1 MIEETTG
8 TNLTGDERAFLRE
21 LARRAVSAAAHGE
34 AAPDPEALARERGLP
49 LSERLRGRR
58 GAFVTLHEG
67 DHLRGCI
74 GMIEGHL
81 PLVHTVVDNARAAAV
96 DDPRFPPVTPDEL
109 SNITI
114 EVSALTPLRA
124 VDGPDGIEVGRH
136 GVLLQKHGRQAVFL
150 PQVATEQG
158 WDLPTTLSHLCRK
171 AGLPAD
177 AWREGADLHVFEAEV
192 F

>member
-1 MIEETTG
+1 MNEETAG
-8 TNLTGDERAFLRE
+8 TTLTGDERAFLRE
-21 LARRAVSAAAHGE
+21 LARRAVSAAAHGK
-34 AAPDPEALARERGLP
+34 AAPDPEAVARERGLP
-49 LSERLRGRR
+49 LSERLRELR

-67 DHLRGCI
+67 EHLRGCI

-81 PLVHTVVDNARAAAV
+81 PLVRTVADNARAAAV
-96 DDPRFPPVTPDEL
+96 DDPRFPSVTPDEL

-124 VDGPDGIEVGRH
+124 VDGPAGIEVGRH
-136 GVLLQKHGRQAVFL
+136 GILLQKHGRQAVFL

-158 WDLPTTLSHLCRK
+158 WDLSTTLTHLCRK

-177 AWREGADLHVFEAEV
+177 AWREGAHLHVFEAEV